1 MSDRSA
7 SLRRCSTTASGRES
21 FPRSAGSPGSAE
33 THTTL
38 GHIQSRSPGPP
49 ARHPAFSQAVDEVT
63 GSKTRSDQQETNG
76 RRSAHTVSETALDQ
90 PAQRRP
96 WMGTAPLRLHVPT
109 ATRPGSLSF
118 KCTGRR
124 RPCSRCQ
131 TPSAAA
137 ARASPPS
144 AARRSGAYTREV
156 INRCWEHQDRVA
168 SRTSSEK
175 VTSTQDGDEF
185 AGRPWSVFT

>member
-1 MSDRSA
+1 MWPSRRALRGRAGAGWMYRWSCLGTFSVANGGSKPSKMSDRSA

-76 RRSAHTVSETALDQ
+76 RRSAHAVSETALDQ

-96 WMGTAPLRLHVPT
+96 WMGTAPLGLHVPT

-118 KCTGRR
+118 KCTGQSALRSSAIRR
-124 RPCSRCQ
+124 LH
-131 TPSAAA
+131 
-137 ARASPPS
+137 ARSD
-144 AARRSGAYTREV
+144 
-156 INRCWEHQDRVA
+156 Q
-168 SRTSSEK
+168 
-175 VTSTQDGDEF
+175 
-185 AGRPWSVFT
+185 